1 MGFSLSH
8 TRDRTVSLP
17 SLKLTIFLML
27 FTNSSCFIFRKPSSD
42 QLKGDGLDQID
53 VAMDIID
60 NEAAMD
66 IKKSPNFSL
75 GFDFLW
81 EVVYANRENTENDDS
96 SKDKSAILKQRNEL
110 SKETFTKI
118 RQCSNQTSEKWYQLP
133 FDPQARNK
141 GFVVKALRP
150 STTKQIVVPLK
161 VTKSNICDDRTVISG
176 QRHTL
181 KNPLTLQNKSS
192 LHNSG
197 QHSSVGTHA
206 KMQVVTPSCRPN
218 NLGSRPA
225 ISHLLTVRYD
235 FTILFYLE
243 IFRQILLNRR
253 RNTRRLSDLYRP
265 RP

>member
-53 VAMDIID
+53 V
-60 NEAAMD
+60 AMD

-133 FDPQARNK
+133 VDPQARNK
-141 GFVVKALRP
+141 GFVEKAPRP

-197 QHSSVGTHA
+197 QHPSVGTHA

>member
-1 MGFSLSH
+1 MSH
-8 TRDRTVSLP
+8 TRDRTVALP
-17 SLKLTIFLML
+17 SLKLTIFLIL

-60 NEAAMD
+60 NDAAMD

-81 EVVYANRENTENDDS
+81 EVVYANRENTENTENDDS
-96 SKDKSAILKQRNEL
+96 SKDKSA
-110 SKETFTKI
+110 KETFTKI

-141 GFVVKALRP
+141 GFEKAPRP

-161 VTKSNICDDRTVISG
+161 VTKSNTCDDRTVISG

-192 LHNSG
+192 LHNGS
-197 QHSSVGTHA
+197 QRPSVGTLA

>member
-1 MGFSLSH
+1 MGFSLSY
-8 TRDRTVSLP
+8 TRDKTVSLP
-17 SLKLTIFLML
+17 SLKMTIFLML

-60 NEAAMD
+60 DDAMD

-81 EVVYANRENTENDDS
+81 EVVYANHENTENDDS
-96 SKDKSAILKQRNEL
+96 SKDKSAILKQRNEI
-110 SKETFTKI
+110 SMETFTKI
-118 RQCSNQTSEKWYQLP
+118 RQCLNQTSEKWYQLP
-133 FDPQARNK
+133 LDPQARNK
-141 GFVVKALRP
+141 GFVEKAPRP
-150 STTKQIVVPLK
+150 SSTKQIVEPLN

-176 QRHTL
+176 QRHTS

-192 LHNSG
+192 LDNGG
-197 QHSSVGTHA
+197 QHPSVGTHA

-225 ISHLLTVRYD
+225 ISHLLTVRND

-253 RNTRRLSDLYRP
+253 RNTRRLSDLYRS
-265 RP
+265 RL

>member
-1 MGFSLSH
+1 ML
-8 TRDRTVSLP
+8 RNRTSE
-17 SLKLTIFLML
+17 IL

-60 NEAAMD
+60 DDAMD

-81 EVVYANRENTENDDS
+81 EVVYANHENTENDDS
-96 SKDKSAILKQRNEL
+96 SKDKSAILKERNEI
-110 SKETFTKI
+110 SNETFTKI
-118 RQCSNQTSEKWYQLP
+118 RQCLNQTSEKWYQLP

-141 GFVVKALRP
+141 GFVEKAPRP
-150 STTKQIVVPLK
+150 STTKQIVVPLN

-176 QRHTL
+176 QRHTS

-192 LHNSG
+192 LDSGG
-197 QHSSVGTHA
+197 QHPSVGTHA

-225 ISHLLTVRYD
+225 ISHLLTVRCD

-253 RNTRRLSDLYRP
+253 RNTRRLSDLYSP

>member
-1 MGFSLSH
+1 MGFSLSY

-17 SLKLTIFLML
+17 SLKLTIFLIL

-60 NEAAMD
+60 NDAAMD

-96 SKDKSAILKQRNEL
+96 SKDKSAILKERNEI
-110 SKETFTKI
+110 SNETFTKI
-118 RQCSNQTSEKWYQLP
+118 RQCLNQTSEKWYQLP
-133 FDPQARNK
+133 LDPQARNK
-141 GFVVKALRP
+141 GFVEKAPRP
-150 STTKQIVVPLK
+150 STTKQIVEPLN
-161 VTKSNICDDRTVISG
+161 VTKSNICDERTVISG

-192 LHNSG
+192 LHNGS
-197 QHSSVGTHA
+197 QRPSVGTHA

-235 FTILFYLE
+235 FTTLFYIE
-243 IFRQILLNRR
+243 IFRRILLNRR
-253 RNTRRLSDLYRP
+253 RNTRRLSDLYRS
-265 RP
+265 RL